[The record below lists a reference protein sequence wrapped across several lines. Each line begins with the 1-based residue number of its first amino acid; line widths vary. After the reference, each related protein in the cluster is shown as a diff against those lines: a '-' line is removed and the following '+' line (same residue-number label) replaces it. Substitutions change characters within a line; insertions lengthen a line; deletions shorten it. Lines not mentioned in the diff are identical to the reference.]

1 MKDLLKN
8 IVFALVLALLIVPR
22 VNAQEWMKSLD
33 VAKKLAMTQN
43 KMLFVMWEEATQYEL
58 PVFIKDQNG
67 RTIFIKDLLLSE
79 EINAIIW
86 NMFVPV
92 LLNETAYED
101 MYSQIKDKRSY
112 GYLQLF
118 RDDSIKIMDASGNIL
133 NTAYVN
139 YNYFNFQD
147 FVNKYAL
154 NTKMLDQELR
164 NYDKKKDFYSAFYL
178 GAKYIDFAIYN
189 SDEIRPEIIE
199 LSNIYLDE
207 AEAYLVNM
215 TETDKVNLETRCQLV
230 RIKQELVLN
239 NPRKVL
245 RRLKR
250 LDSDNM
256 SSANKSLEAFLYFTA
271 YKLLNDVQN
280 VQEWKTEISL
290 VKLKEANYI
299 YKNLRN

>member
-1 MKDLLKN
+1 MKDLLKFIV
-8 IVFALVLALLIVPR
+8 IVFVLASSSISL

-33 VAKKLAMTQN
+33 VAKKLAMNQN

-58 PVFIKDQNG
+58 PVFIKDKNG
-67 RTIFIKDLLLSE
+67 RTIYIDDLLLSE
-79 EINAIIW
+79 EINEIIW
-86 NMFVPV
+86 DMFVPV
-92 LLNETAYED
+92 LLNEAAYED

-154 NTKMLDQELR
+154 NTKILDQELR
-164 NYDKKKDFYSAFYL
+164 NYDQKKDFYSAFYL
-178 GAKYIDFAIYN
+178 GAKYVDYAIYN
-189 SDEIRPEIIE
+189 SEEIRPEIIE

-207 AEAYLVNM
+207 AEAYLESM
-215 TETDKVNLETRCQLV
+215 AEEDKVNLETRCELV

-250 LDSDNM
+250 LEADSM
-256 SSANKSLEAFLYFTA
+256 SSANKNLRAFLFFTS
-271 YKLLNDVQN
+271 YKLLNDIEN
-280 VQEWKTEISL
+280 VQEWKTELSL
-290 VKLKEANYI
+290 VSMKEANYI

>member
-1 MKDLLKN
+1 MRDLSKI
-8 IVFALVLALLIVPR
+8 IVFVFVLALFSIPKVK
-22 VNAQEWMKSLD
+22 AQEWMKSLD
-33 VAKKLAMTQN
+33 VAKRLAVTQN

-79 EINAIIW
+79 EINEIIW
-86 NMFVPV
+86 DMFVPV
-92 LLNETAYED
+92 LLNETSYDD
-101 MYSQIKDKRSY
+101 MYAQIKDKRSY

-118 RDDSIKIMDASGNIL
+118 RDDSIKIMDAGGNIL

-164 NYDKKKDFYSAFYL
+164 NYDRKKDFYSAFYL
-178 GAKYIDFAIYN
+178 GAKYIDFSIY
-189 SDEIRPEIIE
+189 SSEEIRPEIIE

-207 AEAYLVNM
+207 AETFLENINEA
-215 TETDKVNLETRCQLV
+215 DKTNLEIRCELV

-256 SSANKSLEAFLYFTA
+256 SSANKKLRAFLYFTS
-271 YKLLNDVQN
+271 YKLLNDVEN
-280 VQEWKTEISL
+280 VQEWKTEVSL
-290 VKLKEANYI
+290 VNMKEANFI